1 MPVRVV
7 DAEESAALDA
17 AAIAAGVPSRALMRA
32 AAFNSATVLCARY
45 ADRMR
50 RGVTIVTGPGNN
62 GGDGWAL
69 ATALDAVGISVG
81 VREVVR
87 SRTPDAVAERAV
99 AERLLTATSLTGGV
113 IVDAMLGTGNTGDL
127 RGAMLGVAQEMAAAR
142 ARGAAIVALDL
153 PSGVNAT
160 KGATQAA
167 AHGAA
172 QRAGQSGDPSGDQ
185 SGNQGATGAPCGTVV
200 ADLTI
205 SFGTC
210 KRGNLISRAMCGEI
224 VVVDIGLGAAP
235 AGIPTLVDAGLVA
248 ANVPVIPPDAHK
260 GTRRSVAVVAGAENM
275 GGAAI
280 LAATGAMRSGVGL
293 VQVITAPGNVAP
305 VHTRIPE
312 ALVAPLQKASET
324 IDNWADAVLIGP
336 GLRRDDATRS
346 LIRKVLSEWRGP
358 VVVDAGALS
367 AFDGDLDALA
377 ATLRGRPAVITP
389 HPAELS
395 RLIGRD
401 VRYVLDNRFD
411 VGLDVART
419 LGAAV
424 LLKGTPSVIS
434 ETDGTRFVVASGTQV
449 LATGGSGDALGGI
462 VATLLAQG
470 CAPGMAAACA
480 AWVHGRAAELTPGV
494 RGYRLMDVLDRLP
507 QAWVLDVPAQQYP
520 VIASLPALS

>member
-1 MPVRVV
+1 
-7 DAEESAALDA
+7 
-17 AAIAAGVPSRALMRA
+17 
-32 AAFNSATVLCARY
+32 
-45 ADRMR
+45 MR

-99 AERLLTATSLTGGV
+99 AERLLTATSLAGGV

-160 KGATQAA
+160 KGATQGA

-172 QRAGQSGDPSGDQ
+172 QSGDQ
-185 SGNQGATGAPCGTVV
+185 SRDQGATGAPRGTVV

-210 KRGNLISRAMCGEI
+210 KRGNLVSRAMCGEI

-235 AGIPTLVDAGLVA
+235 AEIPTLVDAGLVG

-293 VQVITAPGNVAP
+293 VQVITAPGNFAP

-346 LIRKVLSEWRGP
+346 LIRMVLSEWRGP

-367 AFDGDLDALA
+367 AIDGDLDALA